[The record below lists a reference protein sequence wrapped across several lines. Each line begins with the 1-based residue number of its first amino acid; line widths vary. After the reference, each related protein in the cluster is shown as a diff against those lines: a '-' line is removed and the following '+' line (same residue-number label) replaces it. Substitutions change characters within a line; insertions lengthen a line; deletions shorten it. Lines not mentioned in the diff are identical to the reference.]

1 MFVTKKKY
9 RQLEAAYN
17 ASVKERLDLET
28 KYEMLRQQ
36 DYRKYEQNAALV
48 DELYEKEAEIESLKA
63 QLALQVTNTNNN
75 SVTIT
80 ISDDFDT
87 ATPTVKFKPEIHEKM
102 MQHGL
107 IRETGSDKQDA
118 FAIQL
123 ALIDMAKDA
132 LIQLV
137 NEFSEAIDDD

>member
-17 ASVKERLDLET
+17 ASVKEGHDIEA

-36 DYRKYEQNAALV
+36 DYRQISDLF
-48 DELYEKEAEIESLKA
+48 DELHEKEAEIESLKA

-87 ATPTVKFKPEIHEKM
+87 ATPTVKYKPEIHEKM

-132 LIQLV
+132 LLQLV
-137 NEFSEAIDDD
+137 NEFTEAIDDD